1 MFSAFPQWQAS
12 RLALSRLLHP
22 RPVLVMISDSGL
34 LCCWKGGQQW
44 MFRSALWPQGA
55 CRDGLPL
62 QREAMAELIAD
73 LLFDLDL
80 PGAELVLSLPPSAAT
95 WCIVDGLTAEDWD
108 SQGSLRERLGSAELP
123 FDLEQ
128 SYLTTSS
135 SPTSVVVAGVPRS
148 LVQAWVE
155 VVESADLPLRRMTW
169 SLVDAQRA
177 LAEISKDWSDDLA
190 WLVVHGGVVRLI
202 LIRAGVPEV
211 DYMLSSQD
219 FHVCLLEARACLRA
233 WQQTLDSPAPL
244 AWWLTLDEPNDDDWH
259 QIIDTS
265 AGEKVLNQP
274 LPWSPDP
281 WNDADEA
288 IELPSL
294 EHLALMALHREESW

>member
-1 MFSAFPQWQAS
+1 MPNSF
-12 RLALSRLLHP
+12 
-22 RPVLVMISDSGL
+22 LV
-34 LCCWKGGQQW
+34 
-44 MFRSALWPQGA
+44 F
-55 CRDGLPL
+55 
-62 QREAMAELIAD
+62 
-73 LLFDLDL
+73 
-80 PGAELVLSLPPSAAT
+80 PPSAAT

-219 FHVCLLEARACLRA
+219 LHVCLLEARACLRA

-274 LPWSPDP
+274 LPWSPDL

-294 EHLALMALHREESW
+294 AHLALMALHREESW